1 MFLLNEIT
9 GPFSKQKKKKGL
21 FFFFLSESPY
31 NKANWQCRWGR
42 SENLAGNKGSFDCF
56 FFLLLLTISFSLLFL
71 DYPELHAQIPAP
83 ITHRESRRK

>member
-9 GPFSKQKKKKGL
+9 GPFSKQKKKKAN
-21 FFFFLSESPY
+21 FFFFPKSLY
-31 NKANWQCRWGR
+31 NKANWQYGWGR
-42 SENLAGNKGSFDCF
+42 SEDLAGNKGSFDFVSSDNLIFCY
-56 FFLLLLTISFSLLFL
+56 FL